1 MGTSVTLDG
10 SESSDPDGDDLTF
23 SWTLDT
29 PSGSN
34 ATLSDASAEQPTFT
48 PDEVGDYT
56 VTLEVDDGST
66 TDTDES
72 MVAAESNVEELSSDI
87 TSDRTLTSD
96 TQYRVTSGFCVEGGA
111 TLTIEAGTQ
120 VRFQSGTSLQ
130 VCDDNSALVAD
141 GTEGSPISM
150 TATSGNEIKGWWN
163 GVGIFSA
170 NPNNSIEHAIIRH
183 GGGEDLISGPGDAAN
198 VTLGEDGA
206 RLSLSSSEITDSGEH
221 GVYLDGEAT
230 LNTASGNTY
239 SGNERAALSLPF
251 ANAGDVS
258 GASSFSESSFVQIW
272 GGPNPD
278 EQESMTISALA
289 SDAVEDSTPYRFTDS
304 VGIFGSAEVTIEPGT
319 VMEFAAGTNFSVNSD
334 EARLLAEGTPEEE
347 IRMTATPGNE
357 VPGWWDGVGIFSSNP
372 SNTIDHASIRYGG
385 GEDLISGPG
394 EAANVTLRDGKALSL
409 SNSELSDSDEH
420 GVYLDG
426 EGTLNEDSNTYIDN
440 ERAALS
446 LPFVNAADVSSS
458 SFFAEGSFVRIWGGP
473 NPDEQETATISAL
486 GGDTPYRFGSSVGV
500 EGSAEVTIEAGTEME
515 FTAGTNISVNSDNA
529 QLVAEGTP
537 DEKIRMTA
545 TPGNEEQG
553 HWNGIGIFSA
563 NPNNS
568 IEHAIIRHGGGED
581 LISGPGDAANVT
593 LREGKVLSLS
603 NSEITDSGEHGVHCD
618 ENSATLDASNNT
630 FENISGDD
638 VNGCQ

>member
-1 MGTSVTLDG
+1 VGTSVTLDG

-23 SWTLDT
+23 SWALDT

-48 PDEVGDYT
+48 PDEVGDYI

-66 TDTDES
+66 TGTDES

-130 VCDDNSALVAD
+130 VCDDNSALIAD

-304 VGIFGSAEVTIEPGT
+304 VGIFGSAEVTIE
-319 VMEFAAGTNFSVNSD
+319 
-334 EARLLAEGTPEEE
+334 
-347 IRMTATPGNE
+347 
-357 VPGWWDGVGIFSSNP
+357 
-372 SNTIDHASIRYGG
+372 
-385 GEDLISGPG
+385 
-394 EAANVTLRDGKALSL
+394 
-409 SNSELSDSDEH
+409 
-420 GVYLDG
+420 
-426 EGTLNEDSNTYIDN
+426 
-440 ERAALS
+440 
-446 LPFVNAADVSSS
+446 
-458 SFFAEGSFVRIWGGP
+458 
-473 NPDEQETATISAL
+473 
-486 GGDTPYRFGSSVGV
+486 
-500 EGSAEVTIEAGTEME
+500 AGTEME

-593 LREGKVLSLS
+593 LREGKALSLS

-630 FENISGDD
+630 FENVSGDD